1 MMGCSAAVGTCRIV
15 LATLLAEGWEAL
27 RRRDYHAL
35 RPVTNRSGRS
45 CIVARRL
52 ACNPR
57 LQNALY
63 HWARVAVQ
71 HDPRSRAKYAALRL
85 PVTATHVPSARS
97 AI

>member
-1 MMGCSAAVGTCRIV
+1 MPS
-15 LATLLAEGWEAL
+15 
-27 RRRDYHAL
+27 
-35 RPVTNRSGRS
+35 
-45 CIVARRL
+45 

-85 PVTATHVPSARS
+85 RGHGHARALRSVGDRLLNVACAMLRNGTQFNPSLESQKNAC
-97 AI
+97 